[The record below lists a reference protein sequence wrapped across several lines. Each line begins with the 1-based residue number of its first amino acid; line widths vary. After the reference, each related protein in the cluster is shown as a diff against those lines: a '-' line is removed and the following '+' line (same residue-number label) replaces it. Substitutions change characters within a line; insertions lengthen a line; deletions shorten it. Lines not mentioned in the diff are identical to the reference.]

1 MKMYECTKEFKTTL
15 FDNIER
21 FLESTAKLIRYS
33 DTLEMYHREMEV

>member
-1 MKMYECTKEFKTTL
+1 MGMIIEKSRRKNV
-15 FDNIER
+15 DNIER